1 MNYSFEY
8 KTNIDN
14 IWTISHMYEIYI
26 SYYLNDTSIIQ
37 LNSNC
42 FNDDHTI
49 LWKLCNLK
57 WENVHILH
65 VILRVN

>member
-14 IWTISHMYEIYI
+14 IWTVSHMYEIYI
-26 SYYLNDTSIIQ
+26 YHIIKMISKCNDE
-37 LNSNC
+37 
-42 FNDDHTI
+42 HTI

>member
-14 IWTISHMYEIYI
+14 IGTISHMYEIYI
-26 SYYLNDTSIIQ
+26 YISYYRNDE
-37 LNSNC
+37 
-42 FNDDHTI
+42 HTI